1 LLSELGRKY
10 LLGSGVGTGYTIR
23 DVAVPS
29 LLRLC
34 EEAVMKAPPPLSYA
48 QSLRVIGEALETQ
61 GIVKFD
67 LEKHGENY
75 ILRVVTNQPATEGC
89 FLKKIAHRLLRVGV
103 SAKEPAD
110 PAAVAQ
116 SRSYT
121 PSDILRLATQQQS
134 RHGGLNAMPDAYT
147 LAQVLRVVGDHLD
160 RKEACAFTVSV
171 SGHSLAVAY
180 ETGSG
185 HQIHENFTIE
195 NLYDRAVRMYLRRS
209 KRLERVN

>member
-1 LLSELGRKY
+1 
-10 LLGSGVGTGYTIR
+10 
-23 DVAVPS
+23 
-29 LLRLC
+29 
-34 EEAVMKAPPPLSYA
+34 MKAPPPLSYA

-75 ILRVVTNQPATEGC
+75 ILRVVTNQSATEGS
-89 FLKKIAHRLLRVGV
+89 FLKKIAHRLLRVGI

-116 SRSYT
+116 SRCFT
-121 PSDILRLATQQQS
+121 PSDIFLLATQQQS
-134 RHGGLNAMPDAYT
+134 RHGGLNAMPDAYK

>member
-1 LLSELGRKY
+1 
-10 LLGSGVGTGYTIR
+10 
-23 DVAVPS
+23 
-29 LLRLC
+29 
-34 EEAVMKAPPPLSYA
+34 MKATPPLSYA
-48 QSLRVIGEALETQ
+48 QSLRVIGESLETQ
-61 GIVKFD
+61 GISKFD

-75 ILRVVTNQPATEGC
+75 SLEVIASQTAKGGS
-89 FLKKIAHRLLRVGV
+89 FLTKIVQLLGRADN
-103 SAKEPAD
+103 SAREPSD

-134 RHGGLNAMPDAYT
+134 RHGGLNAMPDAYK

-171 SGHSLAVAY
+171 SGQSLAVAY

-209 KRLERVN
+209 KRLERVNRLSCEKFMHRNGRKSSLLFFQR

>member
-1 LLSELGRKY
+1 
-10 LLGSGVGTGYTIR
+10 
-23 DVAVPS
+23 
-29 LLRLC
+29 
-34 EEAVMKAPPPLSYA
+34 MKATPPLSYA
-48 QSLRVIGEALETQ
+48 QSLRVIGESLEAQ
-61 GIVKFD
+61 GISKFD

-75 ILRVVTNQPATEGC
+75 MLRVVTNQPATEGS
-89 FLKKIAHRLLRVGV
+89 FLKKIAQRLLRVGI

-110 PAAVAQ
+110 PAAAAQ
-116 SRSYT
+116 SRCYT
-121 PSDILRLATQQQS
+121 PSDISRLATQQQS
-134 RHGGLNAMPDAYT
+134 RHGGLNAMPDAYK

-160 RKEACAFTVSV
+160 RKEACSFTVSV
-171 SGHSLAVAY
+171 SGHSLSVAY